1 MPKPLPLE
9 DFRAVRIVLEDDDF
23 AIVPEDPDR
32 PPTDLIDCDTWNSIV
47 TLPDD
52 VSVRTSNDYG
62 RLLQGMDRCWDGFI
76 DSLSMRRDPIEAA
89 ILDAADEFHGATYN
103 SLHGFYRQAFGCLR
117 NALETVVIATYC
129 QVTGQRS
136 LFRERES
143 GKSKIEFGRAC
154 DGLITAPRLAVFRTR
169 LRKELGD
176 SIFDQ
181 RKGGNDKG
189 GWARR
194 LFSDLSEYEHSRP
207 KFRNADMW
215 ESNGPVF
222 SSTAFTRLAASFFET
237 AALCFLMVKMGR
249 PRFRCPKRPGK
260 YGTRRSY
267 SLQGSRHFPA
277 TSSSNKTFLEH

>member
-1 MPKPLPLE
+1 MAKPLCPE
-9 DFRAVRIVLEDDDF
+9 DFRAVRIELEDDDF

-32 PPTDLIDCDTWNSIV
+32 PPRDLIDRDAWNSIV

-52 VSVRTSNDYG
+52 VAIRTSNDYG
-62 RLLQGMDRCWDGFI
+62 CLLGGMDRCWDGFI
-76 DSLSMRRDPIEAA
+76 DSLSMRRDPIETA
-89 ILDAADEFHGATYN
+89 ILDAADEFHAATYN

-117 NALETVVIATYC
+117 NALETVAIATYC
-129 QVTGQRS
+129 QVTDQRS
-136 LFRERES
+136 LFREREA
-143 GKSKIEFGRAC
+143 GKSRIEFGRAC
-154 DGLITAPRLAVFRTR
+154 DGLITAPRLTVLRAR

-181 RKGGNDKG
+181 RKGGASDTG

-222 SSTAFTRLAASFFET
+222 SPTAFTKLAASFFET

-249 PRFRCPKRPGK
+249 PRFSLPERAREIWDSKVIRP
-260 YGTRRSY
+260 
-267 SLQGSRHFPA
+267 SRIA
-277 TSSSNKTFLEH
+277 TLSRDILY